1 MLLMG
6 LTHLAALHVFP
17 NLKNFKIGLILLL
30 NKVIVKISDLYDMLP
45 NFVSSF
51 CKGKVQL
58 YRETTT
64 SSGNQPELLSPFLS
78 NSYALLINPNEDKTA
93 VHGCHCSGYYTGV
106 TVLLH
111 KVYEHLS

>member
-1 MLLMG
+1 M
-6 LTHLAALHVFP
+6 
-17 NLKNFKIGLILLL
+17 
-30 NKVIVKISDLYDMLP
+30 IVKISDLYDMLP
-45 NFVSSF
+45 NFVLSSF

-58 YRETTT
+58 YRETAT